1 MTDERLAVGIRDA
14 FDSRHVPSPGL
25 EERVV
30 SAIPWDQPRER
41 AVSVPRLAGVFAATI
56 ALLLVAVLAAPT
68 ILSRLNIQIPG
79 STNRADAPA
88 YSLAAVTGGSV
99 FVVQRSA
106 GNVLLQSSD
115 SGRTWTDR
123 FHFGGIYD
131 GTQIFGADGF
141 IWSIDM
147 QPGECM
153 TTSDSGRSCAAPS
166 YALMLYRTVDGGTSW
181 TALPVPAFP
190 ASDAFFL
197 DASRG
202 WVVSSS
208 PMTGFG
214 SEALFTTVDG
224 GASWAPVGA
233 LPQSSPMGQVYG
245 VGNYRVTFSR
255 QGDGSVRGWCVGATQ
270 LYFSANG
277 GRSWQPV
284 AITAP
289 VSVAGWTVTPTQ
301 PAFAGQEGIL
311 PVAFHDP
318 TGPDNA
324 TANRIYLYVSHDG
337 GSTWIDPRPAP
348 AGFAPVGDI
357 ISTSILDSKHIWLTS
372 LSLTA
377 GDKVQASPAV
387 ARTSDGGLHW
397 SVVKNTPRIL
407 EMTFGDATHGYALD
421 VSGTTNVNGILST
434 WDSGT
439 TWQRVDIPVFASG

>member
-1 MTDERLAVGIRDA
+1 MHSTAGTCQV
-14 FDSRHVPSPGL
+14 PGL

-41 AVSVPRLAGVFAATI
+41 AASVPRLAGVFAATI

-79 STNRADAPA
+79 FTSGSEAPA

-115 SGRTWTDR
+115 GGRTWTDR
-123 FHFGGIYD
+123 LHFGGIYD

-166 YALMLYRTVDGGTSW
+166 YTLMLYRTVDGGTSW

-214 SEALFTTVDG
+214 SEMLFTTVDG

-255 QGDGSVRGWCVGATQ
+255 QGDGSVRMVRGRYAAIFQRQRRPILATCGDHCAG
-270 LYFSANG
+270 FS
-277 GRSWQPV
+277 RRLDSHP
-284 AITAP
+284 
-289 VSVAGWTVTPTQ
+289 
-301 PAFAGQEGIL
+301 
-311 PVAFHDP
+311 DP
-318 TGPDNA
+318 TCICRSRGNPPG
-324 TANRIYLYVSHDG
+324 RISRSDR
-337 GSTWIDPRPAP
+337 PR
-348 AGFAPVGDI
+348 
-357 ISTSILDSKHIWLTS
+357 
-372 LSLTA
+372 
-377 GDKVQASPAV
+377 
-387 ARTSDGGLHW
+387 
-397 SVVKNTPRIL
+397 
-407 EMTFGDATHGYALD
+407 
-421 VSGTTNVNGILST
+421 
-434 WDSGT
+434 
-439 TWQRVDIPVFASG
+439 